1 MPTLPLRGLPFLLL
15 VLSSC
20 GGTTPTDTTGTSG
33 GEDDG
38 GSADFDDFADFD
50 DMDEEGFG
58 DFEDEPT
65 VESHLIP
72 LEELDIS
79 GPDTPW
85 HEMSF
90 SDQEYYMV
98 GKVLPVMKTLFAG
111 FDAERWAPAE
121 YGCATCHGD
130 DGRERG
136 YRMPGTNQ
144 IAIPRP
150 GTSGW
155 RAMQR
160 EYGAE
165 IVGFMQR
172 EVTETMATLLGEDE
186 GCWFCHPRAE

>member
-1 MPTLPLRGLPFLLL
+1 MPALRPAHLALLLPLLA
-15 VLSSC
+15 SC
-20 GGTTPTDTTGTSG
+20 GGTTPPDAPESSG
-33 GEDDG
+33 GEQDDG
-38 GSADFDDFADFD
+38 FADFDDFDDFD
-50 DMDEEGFG
+50 DEGFG
-58 DFEDEPT
+58 DFAEEPV
-65 VESHLIP
+65 VEAHLVP

-111 FDAERWAPAE
+111 FDAERWKPAE
-121 YGCATCHGD
+121 YGCPTCHGD

-136 YRMPGTNQ
+136 YAMPGSNQ

-150 GTSGW
+150 GSRAW

-165 IVGFMQR
+165 LVGFMQR

>member
-1 MPTLPLRGLPFLLL
+1 MPLLLLRALPLLLL
-15 VLSSC
+15 FAASC
-20 GGTTPTDTTGTSG
+20 GGSTPDGGPATSG

-38 GSADFDDFADFD
+38 DFADFD
-50 DMDEEGFG
+50 DMDDMDDEGFG
-58 DFEDEPT
+58 DFADEPT

-79 GPDTPW
+79 GPETPW

-111 FDAERWAPAE
+111 FDAERWKPEE
-121 YGCATCHGD
+121 YGCATCHGE

-136 YRMPGTNQ
+136 YHMPGTNQ
-144 IAIPRP
+144 IPIPRP
-150 GTSGW
+150 GSRGW

-165 IVGFMQR
+165 LVGFMQR